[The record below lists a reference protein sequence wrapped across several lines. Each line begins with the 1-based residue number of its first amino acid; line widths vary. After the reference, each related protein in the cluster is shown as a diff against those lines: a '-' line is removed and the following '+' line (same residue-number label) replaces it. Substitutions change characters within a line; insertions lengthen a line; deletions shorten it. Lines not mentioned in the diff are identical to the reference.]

1 LLFGKIAL
9 SLQRNLVNTTMRVI
23 KKQALIEYYTTHPQ
37 AKDALEDW
45 YAKTEDAQWN
55 NFADIRQTFNSVDY
69 VGNQHYVF
77 NIKGNDF
84 RLVVVIKFTPQLVF
98 IRFVGSHAEYDR
110 ITNISNL

>member
-1 LLFGKIAL
+1 
-9 SLQRNLVNTTMRVI
+9 MRVI
-23 KKQALIEYYTTHPQ
+23 KKQALVEYYTKHPQ

-55 NFADIRQTFNSVDY
+55 NLIDIRQTFNSVDY

-84 RLVVVIKFTPQLVF
+84 RLVVVIKFTPQLVYIMYNF
-98 IRFVGSHAEYDR
+98 LYIFTY
-110 ITNISNL
+110 ITLINTNNVLYLFLLYSIY